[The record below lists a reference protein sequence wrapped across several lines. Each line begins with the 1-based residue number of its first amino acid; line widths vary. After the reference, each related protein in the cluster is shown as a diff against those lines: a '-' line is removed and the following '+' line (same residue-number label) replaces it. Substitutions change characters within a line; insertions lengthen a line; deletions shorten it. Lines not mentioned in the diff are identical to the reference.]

1 MMPNVQAATIFLP
14 SGFVYMGV
22 YDERHCSDPDITM
35 GFPVNTCFVESSFS
49 FKFQLVEGISNC
61 CSILDF
67 SALPVICHL
76 SDAKQFFSQTD
87 AKILLSNIIA
97 IENAKN

>member
-1 MMPNVQAATIFLP
+1 MLPNVQTATNYLP

-61 CSILDF
+61 CSILYF
-67 SALPVICHL
+67 SALPVFCKQ

-87 AKILLSNIIA
+87 AKILSSSIIA
-97 IENAKN
+97 IKNAKN